1 MNNYLLQ
8 LLKEVN
14 MLIIPGLGAI
24 NIVNKSTGEF
34 MFMNYMKHDDGT
46 LAKHIAEKE
55 GWEINDAKNLI
66 AKFVREVNAQLDK
79 GETYD
84 MFQFGSFKKVNGDVE
99 FEQWNAASDTN
110 SSLEPEIESK
120 TEELKEEII
129 AETPEKTEI
138 PDIPL
143 IIEEP
148 IVEKTIESLSESTTN
163 EETPSIEE
171 VITPNEVAELQPVET
186 SEPEPVIQSIR
197 STNLD
202 ELLAKNEVEESSIEN
217 IDEPKVEKKIELN
230 VIDKSI
236 ESTPEQIIEPT
247 IEKEIPKEK
256 IEKVISEPEVKIVEP
271 VKPVQAKETLQQTKD
286 KKKAEKEIKATTPV
300 KVKKKTKPY
309 VYILW
314 GFVVLILGASTFVAV
329 KFDSL
334 KKDFP
339 FLAEWA
345 GDKTTEDVGPTK
357 IDEDINSNGNDASE
371 SEEPTQEVE
380 IPEETVQEEVP
391 VEEEKVEEVKIEKP
405 VKSVS
410 KPKKETSKPAKTTST
425 PKPKRNYSSSSSA
438 SSIDSSLPFHIIAG
452 SFGSK
457 ENANRLANKLKANGF
472 TSAAIED
479 RGGSFR
485 VSAKGFSSKDAAL
498 SELSSVQSIAPGSW

>member
-55 GWEINDAKNLI
+55 GWELNDAKNLI

-84 MFQFGSFKKVNGDVE
+84 MFQFGTFKKVNGDVE
-99 FEQWNAASDTN
+99 FEQWNAANDTN
-110 SSLEPEIESK
+110 SNLEPEIESK

-129 AETPEKTEI
+129 EETPEKTEI

-148 IVEKTIESLSESTTN
+148 IVEKTIESLSESIIN

-171 VITPNEVAELQPVET
+171 VTTPNEAPEIQPIET
-186 SEPEPVIQSIR
+186 PEPEPVIQSIR

-230 VIDKSI
+230 VI
-236 ESTPEQIIEPT
+236 EPT

-271 VKPVQAKETLQQTKD
+271 VKPVPTKEKPV
-286 KKKAEKEIKATTPV
+286 KAEKKIKAINP
-300 KVKKKTKPY
+300 VKKKTKTY

-357 IDEDINSNGNDASE
+357 IDENINSNGNDASV

-391 VEEEKVEEVKIEKP
+391 VEEKVEEVKIEKP
-405 VKSVS
+405 VKSVP
-410 KPKKETSKPAKTTST
+410 KPKKEISKPAKVTTT
-425 PKPKRNYSSSSSA
+425 PKPKRTYSSSSSA
-438 SSIDSSLPFHIIAG
+438 GSIDSSLPFHIIAG

-472 TSAAIED
+472 TTAAIED
-479 RGGSFR
+479 KGGSFR

-498 SELSSVQSIAPGSW
+498 SEISSVQSLAPGAWLYEIK

>member
-55 GWEINDAKNLI
+55 GWDLNDAKNLI

-99 FEQWNAASDTN
+99 FEQWNAN
-110 SSLEPEIESK
+110 SVVDETPTIEVKSEETSVEITVE
-120 TEELKEEII
+120 TKEEII
-129 AETPEKTEI
+129 EKVEI
-138 PDIPL
+138 PNIPL
-143 IIEEP
+143 IIEERV
-148 IVEKTIESLSESTTN
+148 VEKTIESLSESNTS
-163 EETPSIEE
+163 EEIPSIEE
-171 VITPNEVAELQPVET
+171 VTTPNEAPEIEPIET
-186 SEPEPVIQSIR
+186 PEPEPVIQSIR
-197 STNLD
+197 SSNLD
-202 ELLAKNEVEESSIEN
+202 ELLAKNEVEETSIEN
-217 IDEPKVEKKIELN
+217 NDELIIEKKIELN
-230 VIDKSI
+230 VVDKSVEEKV
-236 ESTPEQIIEPT
+236 ES
-247 IEKEIPKEK
+247 PKVEK
-256 IEKVISEPEVKIVEP
+256 IDEKQTVVKEEP
-271 VKPVQAKETLQQTKD
+271 VKTTVSKENKTKSNV
-286 KKKAEKEIKATTPV
+286 KPAIPV
-300 KVKKKTKPY
+300 KEKRKTKPFVY
-309 VYILW
+309 VLW

-345 GDKTTEDVGPTK
+345 GEKTQDDVSPTN

-380 IPEETVQEEVP
+380 IPEETVEEEVP
-391 VEEEKVEEVKIEKP
+391 VVEEKVVEEKVEKP
-405 VKSVS
+405 VKTES
-410 KPKKETSKPAKTTST
+410 KPKKSTTTSKPK
-425 PKPKRNYSSSSSA
+425 KNYSSSSSA
-438 SSIDSSLPFHIIAG
+438 GTIDTSLPYHIIAG

-457 ENANRLANKLKANGF
+457 ENANRLANKLKSNGF

-498 SELSSVQSIAPGSW
+498 SELSSVQAIAPGAWLYEIK

>member
-24 NIVNKSTGEF
+24 NIVNKTTGEF

-55 GWEINDAKNLI
+55 GWELNDAKNLI

-99 FEQWNAASDTN
+99 FEQWNSN
-110 SSLEPEIESK
+110 ESSSKDSISETK
-120 TEELKEEII
+120 TEDLKEEII
-129 AETPEKTEI
+129 EKTPEETTM

-143 IIEEP
+143 IIDEP
-148 IVEKTIESLSESTTN
+148 IVEKTIESHSEATIV

-171 VITPNEVAELQPVET
+171 VITPNEAPEIQITET
-186 SEPEPVIQSIR
+186 PEPEPVIQSIR
-197 STNLD
+197 SNNLD
-202 ELLAKNEVEESSIEN
+202 ELLAKNDVEESSIEN
-217 IDEPKVEKKIELN
+217 IEEPIVEKKIELN
-230 VIDKSI
+230 VLDKSI
-236 ESTPEQIIEPT
+236 EEVIESPK
-247 IEKEIPKEK
+247 IEKEKP
-256 IEKVISEPEVKIVEP
+256 IEQPKIVNEEP
-271 VKPVQAKETLQQTKD
+271 VKAKVAKESTPKSKVKT
-286 KKKAEKEIKATTPV
+286 EKPV
-300 KVKKKTKPY
+300 KEKKKTKPF

-314 GFVVLILGASTFVAV
+314 GVVVLILGASTFVAV

-345 GDKTTEDVGPTK
+345 GEKTQEEVSPTT

-380 IPEETVQEEVP
+380 IPEETVESEAQVVEEKV
-391 VEEEKVEEVKIEKP
+391 VEEKVEKP
-405 VKSVS
+405 LKTEA
-410 KPKKETSKPAKTTST
+410 KPKKVNNPA
-425 PKPKRNYSSSSSA
+425 PKPKKNYSSTSSA
-438 SSIDSSLPFHIIAG
+438 GTIDSSLPYHIIAG

-457 ENANRLANKLKANGF
+457 ENANRLANKLKSNGF

-498 SELSSVQSIAPGSW
+498 SELSSVQAIAPGAWLYEIK

>member
-1 MNNYLLQ
+1 MMR
-8 LLKEVN
+8 K
-14 MLIIPGLGAI
+14 I
-24 NIVNKSTGEF
+24 
-34 MFMNYMKHDDGT
+34 
-46 LAKHIAEKE
+46 
-55 GWEINDAKNLI
+55 
-66 AKFVREVNAQLDK
+66 QLDK

-99 FEQWNAASDTN
+99 FEQWNANDSN
-110 SSLEPEIESK
+110 SSLEPILETK
-120 TEELKEEII
+120 TDEKVEEII
-129 AETPEKTEI
+129 VETSEISEI

-148 IVEKTIESLSESTTN
+148 IVEKTIESHSESTIK

-171 VITPNEVAELQPVET
+171 VFTPNEAPEIHPIET
-186 SEPEPVIQSIR
+186 PEPEPVIQSIR

-230 VIDKSI
+230 VI
-236 ESTPEQIIEPT
+236 EPT

-256 IEKVISEPEVKIVEP
+256 IEKVISEPEVKIAEP
-271 VKPVQAKETLQQTKD
+271 VRLVPTKEKPVKT
-286 KKKAEKEIKATTPV
+286 EKENKAINPV
-300 KVKKKTKPY
+300 KEKKKTKTKTY

-345 GDKTTEDVGPTK
+345 GDKTTEDVSPTK

-457 ENANRLANKLKANGF
+457 ENANRLVNKLKANGF
-472 TSAAIED
+472 TTAAIED

-498 SELSSVQSIAPGSW
+498 SEISSVQSIAPGAWLYEIK

>member
-24 NIVNKSTGEF
+24 NIINKSTGEF

-55 GWEINDAKNLI
+55 GWELNEAKNLI

-99 FEQWNAASDTN
+99 FEQWNAN
-110 SSLEPEIESK
+110 SVVDETPSIEVKSEETSVEITVE
-120 TEELKEEII
+120 TKEEII
-129 AETPEKTEI
+129 EKVEI
-138 PDIPL
+138 PNIPL

-148 IVEKTIESLSESTTN
+148 VVEKTIESLSESITS
-163 EETPSIEE
+163 EEIPSIEE
-171 VITPNEVAELQPVET
+171 VTTPNEAAEIEPIET
-186 SEPEPVIQSIR
+186 PEPEPVIQSIR
-197 STNLD
+197 SSNLD
-202 ELLAKNEVEESSIEN
+202 ELLAKNEVEETSIEN
-217 IDEPKVEKKIELN
+217 NDEPIIEKKIELN
-230 VIDKSI
+230 VVDKSVEEKV
-236 ESTPEQIIEPT
+236 ES
-247 IEKEIPKEK
+247 PKVEK
-256 IEKVISEPEVKIVEP
+256 IDEKQTVVKEEP
-271 VKPVQAKETLQQTKD
+271 VKTTVSKENKTKTNEKSAKPLK
-286 KKKAEKEIKATTPV
+286 EKR
-300 KVKKKTKPY
+300 KTKPF

-314 GFVVLILGASTFVAV
+314 GVVVLILGASTFVAV

-345 GDKTTEDVGPTK
+345 GEKTQDDVSPTN

-380 IPEETVQEEVP
+380 IPEETVEEEVP
-391 VEEEKVEEVKIEKP
+391 VVEEKVVEEKVEKP
-405 VKSVS
+405 VKTES
-410 KPKKETSKPAKTTST
+410 KPKKNTSTSKPK
-425 PKPKRNYSSSSSA
+425 KNYSSSSSA
-438 SSIDSSLPFHIIAG
+438 GSIDTSLPYHIIAG

-457 ENANRLANKLKANGF
+457 ENANRLTNKLKSNGF

-498 SELSSVQSIAPGSW
+498 SELASVQAIAPGAWLYEIK

>member
-55 GWEINDAKNLI
+55 GWELNDAKNLI

-99 FEQWNAASDTN
+99 FEQWNAANDTN

-129 AETPEKTEI
+129 EETPEKTEI

-148 IVEKTIESLSESTTN
+148 IVEKSIESHSESTIN

-171 VITPNEVAELQPVET
+171 IITPNEAPEIQITET
-186 SEPEPVIQSIR
+186 PEPEPVIQSIR

-230 VIDKSI
+230 VI
-236 ESTPEQIIEPT
+236 EPT

-256 IEKVISEPEVKIVEP
+256 IEKVISEPEVKIVET
-271 VKPVQAKETLQQTKD
+271 VKPVQTKETLRQDQG
-286 KKKAEKEIKATTPV
+286 KKKTEKENKVITPV
-300 KVKKKTKPY
+300 KVKKKTKPF

-345 GDKTTEDVGPTK
+345 GDKTTDDVGPTK

-380 IPEETVQEEVP
+380 IPEETVEEEVP
-391 VEEEKVEEVKIEKP
+391 VEEKVEEVKIEKP
-405 VKSVS
+405 VKSVP
-410 KPKKETSKPAKTTST
+410 KPKKETSKPVKVTTT
-425 PKPKRNYSSSSSA
+425 PKPKRTYSSSSSA
-438 SSIDSSLPFHIIAG
+438 GSIDSSLPFHIIAG

-472 TSAAIED
+472 TTAAIED
-479 RGGSFR
+479 KGGSFR

-498 SELSSVQSIAPGSW
+498 SELSSVQSIAPGSWLYEIK